1 MVLYAVG
8 MIAAFVIGIIISAL
22 ILNEIQEE
30 QLRELTAR
38 LESLKKRCGM
48 YPDKT
53 GQKWLTWE
61 ERRDEDATD

>member
-8 MIAAFVIGIIISAL
+8 MIAAFVIGIIVSAL

-30 QLRELTAR
+30 QLGDLTAR
-38 LESLKKRCGM
+38 LESLKKRSGM

-61 ERRDEDATD
+61 DKDNDK